1 MTGGAPSDVPSR
13 QTEGNEHPVSPQ
25 LTRYIV
31 LEQTRP
37 FLFFVLVFTG
47 VIWLSQS
54 LRVIETVVN
63 NGQAAQTLLEF
74 SVLLLPEVMAIVL
87 PVAAFGA
94 SLYAINKLFSE
105 SELVAMSAAGM
116 SRLALARPIALFGG
130 AVTLIMALNTMLL
143 MPLAERSFREQ
154 IATLRADIANGL
166 LFEGR
171 FLNPAQGLT
180 IYVRR
185 SDGSGAMLGV
195 FVHDARDPEVE
206 ITYTAREALLQ
217 RTDEGPRLV
226 MSRGLAQRYD
236 AKAEQLSV
244 LRFDSLVYDL
254 TPFISPA
261 RERMRRPSEHFF
273 PDLVA
278 PRPEMVA
285 VFGLGRLL
293 AEAHEQASAPLY
305 ALMLPI
311 VALAGIVGAG
321 FTRHG
326 YGRRILAT
334 IIAGVLLRAL
344 GFVIKAAVGGT
355 PSLWPAFYLPP
366 LLGMAVALWW
376 LHSSAR
382 RRFAHLAKGATS

>member
-217 RTDEGPRLV
+217 RDAEGPRIL
-226 MSRGLAQRYD
+226 MFDGSAQRAETESD
-236 AKAEQLSV
+236 AVSV
-244 LRFDSLVYDL
+244 LRFESLVFDL
-254 TPFISPA
+254 APFMQA
-261 RERMRRPSEHFF
+261 AEDRTLKPSERYA
-273 PDLVA
+273 LELIA
-278 PRPEMVA
+278 PTA
-285 VFGLGRLL
+285 DQLGGFDLGRFV
-293 AEAHEQASAPLY
+293 AEGHEQLSAPLY
-305 ALMLPI
+305 ALALPL
-311 VALAGIVGAG
+311 VAVAASLAAG
-321 FTRHG
+321 FTRRG
-326 YGRRILAT
+326 YASRVGLGAAIGIGLRLLGLAAKSAT
-334 IIAGVLLRAL
+334 TANPA
-344 GFVIKAAVGGT
+344 
-355 PSLWPAFYLPP
+355 LWPLMYAPP
-366 LLGMAVALWW
+366 LLGAAGALWS
-376 LHSSAR
+376 LSGRAPPGLRPR
-382 RRFAHLAKGATS
+382 RAAS